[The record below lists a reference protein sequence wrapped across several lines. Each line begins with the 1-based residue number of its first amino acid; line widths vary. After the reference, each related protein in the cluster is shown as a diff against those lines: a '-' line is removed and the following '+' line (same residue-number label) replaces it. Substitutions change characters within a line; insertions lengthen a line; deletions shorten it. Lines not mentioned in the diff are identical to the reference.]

1 MLKDSMLIWVQL
13 IPCKSLEAMQI
24 DDALLSFPF
33 EALRLQPRL
42 QSTSLVSPYAKSRH
56 NKPKQR
62 CN

>member
-56 NKPKQR
+56 
-62 CN
+62 